1 MDRIMDYRY
10 PLGCKT
16 IAANQDPPDTGRDS
30 YHLTCHGVKQTR
42 GMQDQPPQQAL
53 ACMLAVRFNP
63 LGYHGPVACNAGRE
77 KINDIGLFHKA
88 QDYSGLSFPDQLHHC
103 HDVAGNTHK
112 MRRPTIK
119 PPGKSD
125 HAQFVRDRICSPVFQ
140 QGQRNVK
147 CLNKIRQQS
156 GCGLFR
162 TASGERRNQEDESG
176 ALVAP
181 RVFVSMFQHVV
192 QGSGFKGYS
201 LLILLTLFMTIEA

>member
-1 MDRIMDYRY
+1 
-10 PLGCKT
+10 
-16 IAANQDPPDTGRDS
+16 
-30 YHLTCHGVKQTR
+30 
-42 GMQDQPPQQAL
+42 
-53 ACMLAVRFNP
+53 
-63 LGYHGPVACNAGRE
+63 
-77 KINDIGLFHKA
+77 
-88 QDYSGLSFPDQLHHC
+88 
-103 HDVAGNTHK
+103 
-112 MRRPTIK
+112 MRRRTIK

-192 QGSGFKGYS
+192 QGSGFRVQGSGFRVQGSGFRVQGSKAIVY
-201 LLILLTLFMTIEA
+201 